1 MPVSTT
7 TDFAAAAPAATGPVK
22 PAAVPDTSAPAASPA
37 AAAALPAA
45 DSRGPVA
52 TVLCKLPVSLWT
64 SHIFTRCF
72 DATDRRDRTSLV
84 AALPTSRAMFA
95 AAAPALYARPP
106 LARLSYQSTKKFF
119 TDALLKSDRPDRAS
133 KGRHYGRMVRDLPLA
148 ECVVEFAEKKMTDA
162 NVHAIVSLCPD
173 LERLSLPFSRTVAE
187 ARRASAVKLPSPPSQ
202 DSAAAAA
209 AAAAAAFKS
218 PEPVLRTL
226 GSPVTDN
233 TPNPGTP
240 TAPPAPP
247 ADAPGL
253 TDRTLH
259 SVARVAGAGTLHTIV
274 IDNVYDYSP
283 AAVAHLVDHAP
294 GLKRL
299 ELQARFAPRYGPAAG
314 DKARTGELLA
324 EALVQGGAAGRL
336 AYLALTEIEIP
347 PGAWGN
353 LMLAIGATA
362 ELRALHLSGV
372 PLTPAAVGALG
383 AVAPFLEDLSTAM
396 GSVTDPSVVPDD
408 AAVAAV
414 VARMPHL
421 RSISLQQT
429 MVGDGVVAALVKAAP
444 ANLAAVTLVEA
455 NVSNVVVLGELAAA
469 CPKLGWMDL
478 SGCPRVVNN
487 RQWAHVFNLDEAVN
501 DDECDEP
508 WWRSDDK
515 EFTVGPR
522 RIQEMRDC
530 HAKRTGRGG

>member
-7 TDFAAAAPAATGPVK
+7 TDPAAAIPATTAPVK
-22 PAAVPDTSAPAASPA
+22 PTAVPDASVHAASPA
-37 AAAALPAA
+37 AAAVLTA
-45 DSRGPVA
+45 DPRGLVA
-52 TVLCKLPVSLWT
+52 TVLCTLPVTLWEL
-64 SHIFTRCF
+64 HIFTRCF
-72 DATDRRDRTSLV
+72 DATDRRDRTALV
-84 AALPTSRAMFA
+84 AALRVSRAMFA

-106 LARLSYQSTKKFF
+106 LARLSYQSTKRIF
-119 TDALLKSDRPDRAS
+119 TDAILKSDRPDRAP
-133 KGRHYGRMVRDLPLA
+133 KGRHYGRMVRELPLA

-187 ARRASAVKLPSPPSQ
+187 ANHARRLSTTKKSPVLAAQ
-202 DSAAAAA
+202 EAASAAAAA
-209 AAAAAAFKS
+209 AGVFKS
-218 PEPVLRTL
+218 PEPVLRSL
-226 GSPVTDN
+226 GSPDA
-233 TPNPGTP
+233 PNPGTP

-259 SVARVAGAGTLHTIV
+259 SVARVAGAGTLHTLV

-299 ELQARFAPRYGPAAG
+299 ELQARFAPRHGPAAG
-314 DKARTGELLA
+314 DKAQTGELLA

-336 AYLALTEIEIP
+336 SYLALIEIEIP

-353 LMLAIGATA
+353 LMLAIGAAA
-362 ELRALHLSGV
+362 ELKSLHLSGV

-383 AVAPFLEDLSTAM
+383 AVAPFLEDLSIAM
-396 GSVTDPSVVPDD
+396 GCVTDPSVVPDD

-414 VARMPHL
+414 VVRMPHL

-429 MVGDGVVAALVKAAP
+429 VVGDGVVAALIKSAP
-444 ANLAAVTLVEA
+444 ANLATVTLVEA
-455 NVSNVVVLGELAAA
+455 NVGNVVALGELAAA
-469 CPKLGWMDL
+469 CPKLGWVDL

-487 RQWAHVFNLDEAVN
+487 RQWANVFNLDEAVN
-501 DDECDEP
+501 DYESDEP
-508 WWRSDDK
+508 WWVSDDK

>member
-1 MPVSTT
+1 MPVSAT
-7 TDFAAAAPAATGPVK
+7 TDLAAVTPTTSAPIK
-22 PAAVPDTSAPAASPA
+22 PAAVPDASVPGAPPAAVA
-37 AAAALPAA
+37 VPAA
-45 DSRGPVA
+45 DPRGPVSS
-52 TVLCKLPVSLWT
+52 VLCTLPVTLWK

-84 AALPTSRAMFA
+84 AALSASRAMFA

-106 LARLSYQSTKKFF
+106 LARLSYQATKKIF
-119 TDALLKSDRPDRAS
+119 TDAVLKSDRPDRAP

-187 ARRASAVKLPSPPSQ
+187 ANHARRLSTAKKTPVPAAVQ
-202 DSAAAAA
+202 DAAAV
-209 AAAAAAFKS
+209 AAAAAFKS
-218 PEPVLRTL
+218 PEPVLRSL
-226 GSPVTDN
+226 GSPDA
-233 TPNPGTP
+233 PNPGTP

-253 TDRTLH
+253 TDRALH
-259 SVARVAGAGTLHTIV
+259 SVARVAGEGTLHTLV

-299 ELQARFAPRYGPAAG
+299 ELQARFAPRHGPAAG

-336 AYLALTEIEIP
+336 AYLSLTEIEIP
-347 PGAWGN
+347 LGAWGN
-353 LMLAIGATA
+353 LMLAIGASA
-362 ELRALHLSGV
+362 ELRSLHLSGV

-383 AVAPFLEDLSTAM
+383 AVAPFLEDLSIAM
-396 GSVTDPSVVPDD
+396 GCVTDPSVVPDD
-408 AAVAAV
+408 AAMAAV
-414 VARMPHL
+414 VVRMPHL

-429 MVGDGVVAALVKAAP
+429 VVGDGVVAALVKAAP
-444 ANLAAVTLVEA
+444 ANLATVTLVEA
-455 NVSNVVVLGELAAA
+455 NVSNVVALGELAAA

-487 RQWAHVFNLDEAVN
+487 RQWAKVFNLEEAVN
-501 DDECDEP
+501 DDESGEP
-508 WWRSDDK
+508 WWVSDDK